1 MNKFY
6 KESRNNLL
14 TQQKKSDNYFINK
27 QKFKISRLK
36 SHENLIKLN
45 KIDIKTLQNN
55 NNQFNP
61 PLNDNIIIKRTIKK
75 IGNNNIAEILN
86 KNKNQI
92 NRKINL
98 LNNNTTKFTK
108 KFLNNK
114 GIFIDQGNDV
124 GRTFLTN
131 ALYDDIKIR
140 NIINLWNELEVKESY
155 RKYFF
160 FIYKELSEEDKSN
173 FYHNE
178 INELIQL
185 KNDIKNLTYNIELR
199 IGILKKLSELNNEL
213 NEANEKEKVEQI
225 TINEIIKKLEDLT
238 IQAIN
243 IVKYMK
249 KIKTIINL
257 FPNLNKYDINII
269 SKKFNFDK
277 NYVIKMKFETEFLK
291 KGCAKKF
298 INIKNDQTPFIIN
311 IKDKNNIKSKNN
323 DNNDSISL
331 EPKVIDDILDC
342 NYFIYMEL
350 ISYEN
355 EKMNKNN
362 IRCISPI
369 RKNTSAYNFYTNI
382 NFYTNGYIKHQENKK
397 KKLNFPLTINKTK
410 FINNVYTKSSK
421 NNYFNN
427 RLNNSAR
434 HIKTLNF
441 FSSENSSNNRN
452 SMKINF
458 DDNLKHIN
466 SVKVNQNNNKNI
478 NYQNEFSKNLLLL
491 DQNINDSE
499 LILPKKIEHLK
510 IGEKISFPN
519 NIESPAFINKDK
531 LEEDNDD

>member
-1 MNKFY
+1 MNKFH

-14 TQQKKSDNYFINK
+14 TQQKKSDNNFINK
-27 QKFKISRLK
+27 QKFKLGRLK
-36 SHENLIKLN
+36 SQENLIKLN

-75 IGNNNIAEILN
+75 IGNKNIAEILN

-92 NRKINL
+92 NRKLNL
-98 LNNNTTKFTK
+98 LNNNTTKINK
-108 KFLNNK
+108 KFFNNK
-114 GIFIDQGNDV
+114 GIFIEQGNDV
-124 GRTFLTN
+124 GRTILTN

-173 FYHNE
+173 FYRNE

-199 IGILKKLSELNNEL
+199 IGIIKKLSELNDEL
-213 NEANEKEKVEQI
+213 NQANEKGKVEQI
-225 TINEIIKKLEDLT
+225 TINEIIKKMEDLT

-257 FPNLNKYDINII
+257 FPNLDKYDMNII

-277 NYVIKMKFETEFLK
+277 NYVIKMKFETDFLK
-291 KGCAKKF
+291 EGCVRKF

-311 IKDKNNIKSKNN
+311 IKDKNSYKSKDNE
-323 DNNDSISL
+323 NNDSISL
-331 EPKVIDDILDC
+331 EPKIIDDILDC

-355 EKMNKNN
+355 GKMSKNN

-382 NFYTNGYIKHQENKK
+382 NFYTNGYIKQQENKM
-397 KKLNFPLTINKTK
+397 KKLNFPLTINKKK
-410 FINNVYTKSSK
+410 FISNAYTKSSK
-421 NNYFNN
+421 NNFFDN
-427 RLNNSAR
+427 RMNNSAR

-466 SVKVNQNNNKNI
+466 SVKIKEKNNKNI
-478 NYQNEFSKNLLLL
+478 NFQNEFNKNLLLL

-499 LILPKKIEHLK
+499 FILPKKIEHLK
-510 IGEKISFPN
+510 IGEKFSFQN
-519 NIESPAFINKDK
+519 DIESPTFINKNK
-531 LEEDNDD
+531 MEENS